1 MLLLST
7 QQDQHVAQSSDD
19 HFSFLHKI
27 IILYLN
33 SHLIRSVQ
41 KKKKKK
47 KKKNSQDEIVNIFSN
62 SC

>member
-47 KKKNSQDEIVNIFSN
+47 KKKFLTIYFNYFILLKK
-62 SC
+62 